1 MQVSMD
7 TNQGNSSQEN
17 SGQENSN
24 QGNSNQGN
32 ADASLIDQELAAAG
46 LEPEEQELF
55 ARIEAARK
63 LLPGWFIVRM
73 MSDSWYFG
81 LLTTNNKILG
91 IQCIDE
97 VYQAADGS
105 IWMDVTLLDTNL
117 LRQDTILQEVIIA
130 PTSRTRASINVSH
143 VIAAFEL
150 EDT

>member
-1 MQVSMD
+1 MKVTMD
-7 TNQGNSSQEN
+7 TNQGSNPEDSQ
-17 SGQENSN
+17 QEDDSLGTVEELLVD
-24 QGNSNQGN
+24 Q
-32 ADASLIDQELAAAG
+32 DLASAG

-81 LLTTNNKILG
+81 LLTTSNKILG

-105 IWMDVTLLDTNL
+105 IWMDVTLLDTDL
-117 LRQDTILQEVIIA
+117 LRRDTIQQEVIIA
-130 PTSRTRASINVSH
+130 PTSRTRASVNVSH

>member
-1 MQVSMD
+1 MD
-7 TNQGNSSQEN
+7 TNQGNTNQESSNPEN
-17 SGQENSN
+17 SKGVE
-24 QGNSNQGN
+24 
-32 ADASLIDQELAAAG
+32 ASLVDQDLAVPG

-55 ARIEAARK
+55 ARIEAARR

-117 LRQDTILQEVIIA
+117 LRRDTILQEVIIA
-130 PTSRTRASINVSH
+130 PTSRTRASINVNH
-143 VIAAFEL
+143 IIAAFEL

>member
-1 MQVSMD
+1 MD
-7 TNQGNSSQEN
+7 TNQGNSN
-17 SGQENSN
+17 SEESKQK
-24 QGNSNQGN
+24 
-32 ADASLIDQELAAAG
+32 DASEDSVEELLVDQDLAAAG

-81 LLTTNNKILG
+81 LLTTSNKILG

-105 IWMDVTLLDTNL
+105 IWMDVTLLDTDL
-117 LRQDTILQEVIIA
+117 LRRDTIQQEVIIA
-130 PTSRTRASINVSH
+130 PTSRTRASVNVSH